1 MRTKAFL
8 GEFEHMVL
16 LAVLQLKDRAY
27 GPGIS
32 RILEERAGR
41 EVSHGAL
48 YATLDRLEQ
57 KGFLEWAIEAAT
69 SRHQGNRQ
77 RRFTVTPAGIKALT
91 VSREALVNL
100 WQGLED
106 TLTQAHR

>member
-16 LAVLQLKDRAY
+16 LAVLQLRDQAY

-41 EVSHGAL
+41 EVSRGAL

-69 SRHQGNRQ
+69 SRRQGNRQ

>member
-1 MRTKAFL
+1 MPPKAFL

-16 LAVLQLKDRAY
+16 LAVLQLKTDAY
-27 GPGIS
+27 GPRIS

-41 EVSHGAL
+41 DVSRGAL

-57 KGFLEWAIEAAT
+57 KGFLEWEIEAAT
-69 SRHQGNRQ
+69 SRRQGNRQ

-100 WQGLED
+100 WRGIED
-106 TLTQAHR
+106 TLTA